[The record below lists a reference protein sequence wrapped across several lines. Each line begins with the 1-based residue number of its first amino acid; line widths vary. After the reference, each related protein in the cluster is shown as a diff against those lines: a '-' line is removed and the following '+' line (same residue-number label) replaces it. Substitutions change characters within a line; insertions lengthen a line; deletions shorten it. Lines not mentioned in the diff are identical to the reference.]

1 MRALAAF
8 ESLRNRTFAQLY
20 AAQTISL
27 FGDALTWVGLALLAF
42 DLAGRD
48 GSAAILGTALTLR
61 VTAFVVLS
69 PLAGALADRLDRK
82 VIMVTAD
89 VARVVVVAL
98 IPFVT
103 AIWQVYALILALN
116 AFTAFFTPT
125 YQATVPL
132 VAGGEDYPKAI
143 ALSGATYEILGVLG
157 PGVAGGLAALV
168 GFRSVFWV
176 DAGTF
181 ALSAL
186 LVATLPVSLRASP
199 RDVSASGASVPSE
212 GAARWRDVT
221 EGTARLWR
229 DRPLR
234 TALLLELVTSI
245 AGALILVNT
254 VGRVRGGLA
263 LGEVEYGWVMAA
275 FGIGATAAA
284 LAVGALEDRVS
295 RTTFVFVGALVTSLA
310 VLPAD
315 AVGLSPLLAL
325 WLAAGAG
332 QNWVN
337 LPTQTL
343 IADRT
348 PDVLQG
354 RVYGAHFAWSHLWW
368 AGAYPL
374 AGWLGSAVP
383 DRSFLYGGLVAL
395 GLLGAVALAHRVGN
409 PRRSPATSPPPAPS
423 RPDRPPRPPSE

>member
-1 MRALAAF
+1 MRAFAAF
-8 ESLRNRTFAQLY
+8 ESLRNRAFAQLY

-42 DLAGRD
+42 ELAGRS
-48 GSAAILGTALTLR
+48 GAAAILGTALTLR

-82 VIMVTAD
+82 AILVSAD
-89 VARVVVVAL
+89 LARVVVVAL
-98 IPFVT
+98 IPYVT
-103 AIWQVYALILALN
+103 AVWQVYALILALN

-168 GFRSVFWV
+168 GFRSVFWL

-181 ALSAL
+181 LVSAV
-186 LVATLPVSLRASP
+186 LVLTLPVALRAS
-199 RDVSASGASVPSE
+199 GSE
-212 GAARWRDVT
+212 GPSLPGDGAMRWRDVT
-221 EGTARLWR
+221 EGTSRMWR
-229 DRPLR
+229 DGLLR
-234 TALLLELVTSI
+234 TALLLELVASV
-245 AGALILVNT
+245 AGAFILVNT
-254 VGRVRGGLA
+254 VGRVRGALA
-263 LGEVEYGWVMAA
+263 LGDVKYGWVMAA
-275 FGIGATAAA
+275 FGVGATLAA
-284 LAVGALEDRVS
+284 LAVSALEDRLS
-295 RTTFVFVGALVTSLA
+295 RTTFVFAGALVTSLA
-310 VLPAD
+310 VIPAD
-315 AVGLSPLLAL
+315 FVGLTPLLAL
-325 WLAAGAG
+325 WLVAGAG

-348 PDVLQG
+348 PEALQG

-374 AGWLGSAVP
+374 AGWLGSAAP
-383 DRSFLYGGLVAL
+383 ERSFLYGGLIAL
-395 GLLGAVALAHRVGN
+395 GLFAAVALSHRLGK
-409 PRRSPATSPPPAPS
+409 
-423 RPDRPPRPPSE
+423 RPQVPG

>member
-1 MRALAAF
+1 MRAFAAF

-20 AAQTISL
+20 AAQTVSL

-48 GSAAILGTALTLR
+48 GAAAVLGTALTLR

-82 VIMVTAD
+82 AILVTAD
-89 VARVVVVAL
+89 LARVVVVAL

-103 AIWQVYALILALN
+103 AVWQVYALILALN

-125 YQATVPL
+125 YQATLPL
-132 VAGGEDYPKAI
+132 VAGDEDYPKAI

-168 GFRSVFWV
+168 GYQSVFWL

-181 ALSAL
+181 LVSAV
-186 LVATLPVSLRASP
+186 LVATLPVSLKVT
-199 RDVSASGASVPSE
+199 RDTAAESVPGD

-229 DRPLR
+229 DRSLR
-234 TALLLELVTSI
+234 TALLLELVASV
-245 AGALILVNT
+245 AGAFVLVNT
-254 VGRVRGGLA
+254 VGHVRGALA
-263 LGEVEYGWVMAA
+263 LGDAAYGWVMAA
-275 FGIGATAAA
+275 FGVGATAAA

-310 VLPAD
+310 ILPAD
-315 AVGLSPLLAL
+315 FVGLGPLLAL

-348 PDVLQG
+348 PDALQG

-374 AGWLGSAVP
+374 AGWLGTAAP

-395 GLLGAVALAHRVGN
+395 GLFAGVALAHRLAGASQV
-409 PRRSPATSPPPAPS
+409 PPVS
-423 RPDRPPRPPSE
+423 TT